1 MGPRE
6 SVHAPNIILKWWL
19 KKKQGGGWG
28 VGGGEIFSRI
38 KTQRLTKESMRGKMT
53 LLWMMNCATVFV
65 SEPRFSLNFVVKF
78 VHS

>member
-19 KKKQGGGWG
+19 KKKQRGR
-28 VGGGEIFSRI
+28 VKIFSRI

>member
-19 KKKQGGGWG
+19 KKSKEGG
-28 VGGGEIFSRI
+28 GGGEIFSRI